1 MEVLVGKSSINCGF
15 FPFCH
20 HQGLVPRHHRL
31 HRPSLHR
38 RAGCRGAAISGGD
51 GAATLGQQVGSGFFW
66 VSNGF
71 WWFLSTEMCPALFSF
86 NQNGGFYDR
95 LVLSKWRASNKRI
108 GFIKKN
114 STHNKGDINQQM
126 WGILATNISADSA
139 FWFCDP
145 NEDGWCLAGMVSKK
159 HEDADMSKESGI
171 PQIASSWINM
181 IWLRS
186 SVFGTSYTLQTSNTI
201 PDWICD
207 PAGCEHP
214 PRWSPRTFLWSTSCA
229 KAAFE
234 SNKNQVLRF
243 PKDVGKE
250 WFFPLVFGW
259 WYGYILIKTDLPTWS
274 LRVNAQ
280 MPMC

>member
-1 MEVLVGKSSINCGF
+1 M
-15 FPFCH
+15 
-20 HQGLVPRHHRL
+20 
-31 HRPSLHR
+31 
-38 RAGCRGAAISGGD
+38 
-51 GAATLGQQVGSGFFW
+51 W
-66 VSNGF
+66 
-71 WWFLSTEMCPALFSF
+71 
-86 NQNGGFYDR
+86 
-95 LVLSKWRASNKRI
+95 KWRASNKRI

-114 STHNKGDINQQM
+114 STHSKGDINQQM
-126 WGILATNISADSA
+126 WGILATNRSENSA

-145 NEDGWCLAGMVSKK
+145 NEDGWCLAGTVSNK

-214 PRWSPRTFLWSTSCA
+214 PRWSPRTFVWSTSCA

-234 SNKNQVLRF
+234 SNKSQVLWFHENWSSPQRCWERMPYPPGFWLMVWLVWLYINQDGF
-243 PKDVGKE
+243 PHVIIASKC
-250 WFFPLVFGW
+250 
-259 WYGYILIKTDLPTWS
+259 TDAHVLST
-274 LRVNAQ
+274 
-280 MPMC
+280 